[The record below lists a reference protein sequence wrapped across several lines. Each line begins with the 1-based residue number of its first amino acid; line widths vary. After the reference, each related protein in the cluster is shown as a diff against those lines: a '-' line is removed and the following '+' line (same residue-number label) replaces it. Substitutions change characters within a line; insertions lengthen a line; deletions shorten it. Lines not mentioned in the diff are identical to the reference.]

1 MKYSF
6 VIRSFGKI
14 LNGLIGRSIKDKSA
28 IKNVQKEYKAIIL
41 RSKDI
46 GDKNLFATSY
56 AMGAYYL
63 AMCRETGLTPEENY
77 KVLEK
82 GIAGSKLFKMFL
94 GSADNY
100 LSEKRMNQR
109 KVLAAESHKRKY
121 ENDWVWDIIGK
132 DDQYDGGYDYTECGV
147 CKLFK
152 DEGASDLAKYVC
164 KLDFV
169 MFDMIGI
176 TLTRT
181 KTIAD
186 GNEYCDFRFKKQ

>member
-1 MKYSF
+1 
-6 VIRSFGKI
+6 
-14 LNGLIGRSIKDKSA
+14 
-28 IKNVQKEYKAIIL
+28 
-41 RSKDI
+41 
-46 GDKNLFATSY
+46 
-56 AMGAYYL
+56 MGAYYL
-63 AMCRETGLTPEENY
+63 AMCRETGMTPEENY

-82 GIAGSKLFKMFL
+82 GIATSKMFKLFL

-109 KVLAAESHKRKY
+109 KAFAKDSHKRLY
-121 ENDWVWDIIGK
+121 ENDWVWDIVDK
-132 DDQYDGGYDYTECGV
+132 DEQYDGGYDYTECGV

-152 DEGASDLAKYVC
+152 DEGDFELAKYVC

-186 GNEYCDFRFKKQ
+186 GDNSCDFRFKKK